1 MSSAICMVGMIL
13 FAITGITLN
22 HAGAIESEPVTVTRE
37 AAMPAPLL
45 ADLRAAPSGLPAPAP
60 RRWLEGALDISLAGR
75 TPEWND
81 AELYIALPRAGGDGW
96 VSVDL
101 ASGAVLYEDT
111 GRGPIAYL
119 NDLHKGRDTGPAW
132 SWFIDLFAGA
142 CIIFCVTGF
151 LLLQLHARKR
161 PSTWPIVGA
170 GVLIPLFLVIFLM
183 H

>member
-1 MSSAICMVGMIL
+1 MVCMIL

-101 ASGAVLYEDT
+101 ASGAVRSPIST
-111 GRGPIAYL
+111 ICTRGGTPGL
-119 NDLHKGRDTGPAW
+119 PGPGSSICLPA
-132 SWFIDLFAGA
+132 
-142 CIIFCVTGF
+142 
-151 LLLQLHARKR
+151 HA
-161 PSTWPIVGA
+161 SSSA
-170 GVLIPLFLVIFLM
+170 
-183 H
+183 